1 MLLLTTTGR
10 RTGRQRTV
18 PLLYVHDDGKLV
30 VCNVSPGFEP
40 PNPWV
45 LNLRANPRAFVR
57 LGRDTFA
64 VTARGASDAELQN
77 V

>member
-30 VCNVSPGFEP
+30 VCNVSPGFER

-57 LGRDTFA
+57 LRPRHL
-64 VTARGASDAELQN
+64 RGDRTRGIGC
-77 V
+77 